1 MMICYLS
8 IGANLGDKR
17 KSLRQAVEY
26 ISQID
31 GVVLLGVSHFY
42 ETEPWGVTNQP
53 NFINSAVKI
62 ESGLEPLQLLD
73 SLQAIEYKL
82 GRVRKEHWGARTID
96 IDILSIDDITM
107 DTERLKLPHPYMF
120 ERDFVLVPLSEVTG
134 RKYTLQGDKV
144 IKTDGCLVDFELK
157 LIACVDKNFGLGL
170 NGQLLFHIDEDLKHF
185 RELTLNHTVIMGRKT
200 FESIGNPLDK
210 RRNIVLSRSV
220 DYIDGVE
227 IANNIET
234 LYILLKN
241 PFSKSVFVI
250 GGGEIYRQLIPYAS
264 EIYLTI
270 VDESNK
276 ADTYF
281 PNLNDFGEFFCD
293 STDLHG
299 KFTFKHYLRKFNV
312 GEKDD

>member
-1 MMICYLS
+1 MICYLS
-8 IGANLGDKR
+8 IGANLGNKR

-31 GVVLLGVSHFY
+31 GVVLLEISHFY

-53 NFINSAVKI
+53 NFINAVVKI
-62 ESGLEPLQLLD
+62 ESSLEPLQLLD

-96 IDILSIDDITM
+96 IDILSIDGITM

-134 RKYTLQGDKV
+134 RKYPLHGDKV
-144 IKTDGCLVDFELK
+144 VKTEGCLVDFNLK
-157 LIACVDKNFGLGL
+157 LIACVDRDFGLGL
-170 NGQLLFHIDEDLKHF
+170 NGQLLFHVDEDLKHF
-185 RELTLNHTVIMGRKT
+185 RELTLNHTIIMGHKT
-200 FESIGNPLDK
+200 FESIGKPLDK

-220 DYIDGVE
+220 DYIGGIE
-227 IANNIET
+227 IANNLES
-234 LYILLKN
+234 LYNLIRSQ
-241 PFSKSVFVI
+241 PAKSVFII

-264 EIYLTI
+264 EIYLTV
-270 VDESNK
+270 VDESKK

-281 PNLNDFGEFFCD
+281 PNLNEFGEFVCV
-293 STDLHG
+293 STDQHE
-299 KFTFKHYLRKFNV
+299 KFTFKHYIIKLNE
-312 GEKDD
+312 GEKYD